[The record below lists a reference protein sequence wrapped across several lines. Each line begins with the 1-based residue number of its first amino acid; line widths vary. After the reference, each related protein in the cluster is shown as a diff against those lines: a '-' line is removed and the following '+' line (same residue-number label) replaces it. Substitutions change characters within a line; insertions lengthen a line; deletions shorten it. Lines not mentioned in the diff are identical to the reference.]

1 MLNINY
7 PKIEKKEFPNL
18 ELNLVEPI
26 HKLNL
31 RGKIEI
37 FLQKLGEF
45 YLLCCLQSQIQVQ
58 LLKILVHCG

>member
-7 PKIEKKEFPNL
+7 PKIEKKEFPEL
-18 ELNLVEPI
+18 ELNLVEPT

-37 FLQKLGEF
+37 FLQKLEKF
-45 YLLCCLQSQIQVQ
+45 YLLCCLQSRIQAQ
-58 LLKILVHCG
+58 LLKMLVHYG